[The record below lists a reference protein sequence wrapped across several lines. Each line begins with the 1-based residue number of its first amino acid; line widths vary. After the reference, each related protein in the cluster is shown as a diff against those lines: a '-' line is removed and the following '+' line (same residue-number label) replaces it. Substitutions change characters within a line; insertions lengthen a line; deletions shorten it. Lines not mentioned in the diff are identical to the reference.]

1 MPILQFT
8 FAHQLNVSAQVGDT
22 AYYVPTSTSAQFQV
36 NSSDIVEIGNI
47 TYVSPDGLGFWCNTT
62 LSPSSYP
69 SSSDYIFFSK
79 DKKGNYKE
87 SGSSAFRRSSRF
99 VGEKSL
105 DDYFVSKINEMRALP
120 ESAFAPAIKGLDKK
134 FSPSYDTNIGKDDA
148 VMQANMDN
156 GQVEQ
161 FNNYWGTIH
170 RVMWQ
175 NINKA
180 IKAKNY

>member
-79 DKKGNYKE
+79 D
-87 SGSSAFRRSSRF
+87 
-99 VGEKSL
+99 
-105 DDYFVSKINEMRALP
+105 
-120 ESAFAPAIKGLDKK
+120 
-134 FSPSYDTNIGKDDA
+134 
-148 VMQANMDN
+148 
-156 GQVEQ
+156 
-161 FNNYWGTIH
+161 
-170 RVMWQ
+170 
-175 NINKA
+175 NKA
-180 IKAKNY
+180 NQASVLGYYAKVQLKNSSNTKAEVYRISADAFESSK